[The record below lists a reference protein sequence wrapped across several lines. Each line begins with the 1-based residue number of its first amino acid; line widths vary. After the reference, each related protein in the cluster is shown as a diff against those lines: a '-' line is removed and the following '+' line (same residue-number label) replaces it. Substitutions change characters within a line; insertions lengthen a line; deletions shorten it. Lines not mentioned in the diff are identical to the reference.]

1 LNKLI
6 ARTGLASR
14 RKADILIEQG
24 RVAVNGVPAAVG
36 QRINPLEDSVVVDGV
51 ALPLDPELT
60 TWLIYKPAGVV
71 STMSDPQ
78 KRPTVRELVPETPVT
93 NPVGR
98 LDLHSEGLML
108 MTNDGDLALRVTHPR
123 HGIEK
128 TYHVLIEGALAPSQ
142 TARLT
147 EGIELED
154 GIARAKRARVIDSSK
169 GRTLVELTLTEG
181 RNREIRR
188 MFSAMDIDIVRLVRT
203 SIAGIT
209 DRTLSPG
216 ACRVLTFDEIR
227 DIYAMSE
234 IATDDD

>member
-14 RKADILIEQG
+14 RKADVLIEQG
-24 RVAVNGVPAAVG
+24 RVFVNGSVASVG
-36 QRINPLEDSVVVDGV
+36 QRIDPIEDSVVVDGV

-60 TWLIYKPAGVV
+60 TWLLYKPAGVV

-78 KRPTVRELVPETPVT
+78 NRQTVRELVPGEPVT
-93 NPVGR
+93 KPVGR

-128 TYHVLIEGALAPSQ
+128 TYHVLVQGAPR
-142 TARLT
+142 TAQMSRLT
-147 EGIELED
+147 DGIELDD
-154 GIARAKRARVIDSSK
+154 GIAQATRARVIDTSK
-169 GRTLVELTLTEG
+169 DRTMVEMTLTEG

-188 MFSAMDIDIVRLVRT
+188 MFAAMGIDILRLVRT

-209 DRTLSPG
+209 DRSLSPG
-216 ACRVLTFDEIR
+216 SYRALTFAEIR
-227 DIYAMSE
+227 DIYARSE
-234 IATDDD
+234 IEADDD

>member
-1 LNKLI
+1 V
-6 ARTGLASR
+6 
-14 RKADILIEQG
+14 LIEQG
-24 RVAVNGVPAAVG
+24 RVSVNGDPASVG
-36 QRINPLEDSVVVDGV
+36 QRIDPLEDSVVVDGV
-51 ALPLDPELT
+51 VLPLNPELT
-60 TWLIYKPAGVV
+60 TWLVYKPAGVV

-78 KRPTVRELVPETPVT
+78 ERPTVRGLVPDTPVT

-123 HGIEK
+123 YGIEK
-128 TYHVLIEGALAPSQ
+128 TYHALLEGAVAPSDVV
-142 TARLT
+142 RLT

-154 GIARAKRARVIDSSK
+154 GVARATRARVIDRSK
-169 GRTLVELTLTEG
+169 GRSLVELTLTEG

-188 MFSAMDIDIVRLVRT
+188 MFDALDINIVRLVRT
-203 SIAGIT
+203 SIASIT

-216 ACRVLTFDEIR
+216 GYRPLTLNEIR

-234 IATDDD
+234 IVADDG